1 MLWGE
6 LTLSSLFPN
15 RCDRICHPPQ
25 IFILLLCN
33 LVAKVASSPQGLL
46 ASRYLLSSQSPLC
59 ASLSNSRVLL
69 LVWTLPGFL
78 TFLPAPSTHT
88 HVSHYRCFCPWWTH
102 SCLW

>member
-1 MLWGE
+1 MLGLGVGVGVLWGE

-46 ASRYLLSSQSPLC
+46 PSRYLLSSQSPLC
-59 ASLSNSRVLL
+59 ASLSNSGVVCYLFGL
-69 LVWTLPGFL
+69 FLVF
-78 TFLPAPSTHT
+78 
-88 HVSHYRCFCPWWTH
+88 
-102 SCLW
+102 